1 MTLRFTLRQIHYFVT
16 IAEAGSIARA
26 SERLNISPPSL
37 STAVAQL
44 ETSFGIRL
52 FIRSHV
58 QGLLLTG
65 DGRRF
70 LGDAKQLLQQAAV
83 MHRSASEISRELR
96 GPFAVGCH
104 ATLAP
109 MVLPAI
115 RRAFESAHPHLS
127 WSSTIADQSAL
138 IENLRSGETDAALLL
153 DLGLPKDL
161 VFEPLARLPAHV
173 ILPAGHRLC
182 ARQSIAL
189 EELAEL
195 PLVLLDQPIYRDYFL
210 GLFEMAKLTPH
221 IVERVADNSLV
232 RSMVAAGFGYSLS
245 NVRPLASLVA
255 DGGAIVAKPLG
266 NRHEP
271 VLIGVA
277 SALGGFRP
285 KTISAF
291 VTQSRRLIRDDAIPG
306 MTPPLEDAQPAPLS
320 LAG

>member
-26 SERLNISPPSL
+26 SEQLNISSPSL
-37 STAVAQL
+37 STAVSQL

-70 LGDAKQLLQQAAV
+70 LGEARQLLQQASA
-83 MHRSASEISRELR
+83 MHRSASEIARELR
-96 GPFAVGCH
+96 GPFSVGCH

-109 MVLPAI
+109 MVLPAV
-115 RRAFESAHPHLS
+115 RRSFESAHPHLS
-127 WSSTIADQSAL
+127 WSSRIADQSVL
-138 IENLRSGETDAALLL
+138 IESLRSGEIDAALLL
-153 DLGLPKDL
+153 DFGLPKDL

-182 ARQSIAL
+182 ARRSVTL

-210 GLFEMAKLTPH
+210 GLFETAKLTPR

-245 NVRPLASLVA
+245 NVHPLASATAGGGTVVA
-255 DGGAIVAKPLG
+255 RALG
-266 NRHEP
+266 NRHDP

-277 SALGGFRP
+277 SALGGCRP

-291 VTQSRRLIRDDAIPG
+291 VTQSRRLIRDDTIPG
-306 MTPPLEDAQPAPLS
+306 MASPPADTQPVPLS
-320 LAG
+320 LVG